1 MASRSVPQTLG
12 DVVRDILDRQV
23 DRHNG
28 FITDPFWILCLLA
41 TIVKARQDHPMQ
53 PPAAGNALHQPHRCM
68 RSALAASL
76 FVAFVCASAHAERLA
91 GRVVG
96 IQDGDTLTLL
106 DANRRE
112 LRIRLAGIDAPEARQ
127 RYGQA
132 SRRAL
137 SAEAFGKEAT
147 ANCPKTDKYGRK
159 VCVVTVGG
167 RDVGLALL
175 EAGAAWHFKAFA
187 QEQTAWD
194 RQRYARAEED
204 ARRRRAGLW
213 EDPEAVPPWEW
224 RRGVRVPD

>member
-1 MASRSVPQTLG
+1 M
-12 DVVRDILDRQV
+12 
-23 DRHNG
+23 RHG
-28 FITDPFWILCLLA
+28 LA
-41 TIVKARQDHPMQ
+41 GLV
-53 PPAAGNALHQPHRCM
+53 L
-68 RSALAASL
+68 ALAC
-76 FVAFVCASAHAERLA
+76 FPVAAQAERLS

-106 DANRRE
+106 DSNRRE
-112 LRIRLAGIDAPEARQ
+112 QRVRLAGIDAPEARQ

-132 SRRAL
+132 ARRAL
-137 SAEAFGKEAT
+137 STEAFGKEVT

-187 QEQTAWD
+187 QEQSAWD
-194 RQRYARAEED
+194 RLRYSRAEED

-213 EDPEAVPPWEW
+213 EDPEALPPWEW

>member
-1 MASRSVPQTLG
+1 MQSAA
-12 DVVRDILDRQV
+12 
-23 DRHNG
+23 NG
-28 FITDPFWILCLLA
+28 NPRCRPHPSLRP
-41 TIVKARQDHPMQ
+41 AR
-53 PPAAGNALHQPHRCM
+53 AAALF
-68 RSALAASL
+68 L
-76 FVAFVCASAHAERLA
+76 AFVCASAHADRIA

-112 LRIRLAGIDAPEARQ
+112 QRIRLAAIDAPEARQ

-132 SRRAL
+132 ARRAL
-137 SAEAFGKEAT
+137 SAEAFGKEAS

-175 EAGAAWHFKAFA
+175 EAGAAWHFKAFS
-187 QEQTAWD
+187 QEQSSSD
-194 RQRYARAEED
+194 RARYARAEEE

>member
-1 MASRSVPQTLG
+1 MIHWLIANNRPMFAATLG
-12 DVVRDILDRQV
+12 PNFLKLIIAIALLLGAQV
-23 DRHNG
+23 
-28 FITDPFWILCLLA
+28 
-41 TIVKARQDHPMQ
+41 
-53 PPAAGNALHQPHRCM
+53 
-68 RSALAASL
+68 
-76 FVAFVCASAHAERLA
+76 AHAERLA

-106 DANRRE
+106 DGNRRE

-132 SRRAL
+132 ARRAL
-137 SAEAFGKEAT
+137 SAEAFGKEAS

-187 QEQTAWD
+187 QEQSPSD
-194 RQRYARAEED
+194 RVRYARAEED

-213 EDPEAVPPWEW
+213 EDPEAVPPWDW
-224 RRGVRVPD
+224 RRGVRVPN